1 MKRFYAALAAT
12 LLLSAAVLAN
22 QTNWQFLSPL
32 KNARFVYVTSYDG
45 SPYSL
50 DLLPADRNAIN
61 AVQQAFIDAGH
72 YTVVYS
78 PEQADMI
85 VVVES
90 RPSEDLLAVYD
101 AHSWPS
107 GTYLWRTMQKNGLS
121 GDVPLYKQLSAALER
136 VGG

>member
-45 SPYSL
+45 SQYSL

-61 AVQQAFIDAGH
+61 AVQQAFIDGGH
-72 YTVVYS
+72 YTVVSS
-78 PEQADMI
+78 PEQADMV
-85 VVVES
+85 VVVERRSCGAHARPS
-90 RPSEDLLAVYD
+90 RPQLRSSLA
-101 AHSWPS
+101 
-107 GTYLWRTMQKNGLS
+107 
-121 GDVPLYKQLSAALER
+121 SARASH
-136 VGG
+136 